1 MSKFQF
7 CFLGFFAPKKV
18 KLILARTA
26 LYSLFI
32 LAILICASG
41 SSLAQ
46 QIQGEVRYASS
57 GQPIIGA
64 LVRCDGTGGV
74 SEQLTDRSGK
84 FYFRVSPGH
93 YTVSTRQPG
102 YSEEQRSVDM
112 MDTQQSEYMFLRLRP
127 APSTTPALPKATVLD
142 SNVPEAARKEYEAGY
157 ILFRQQPTEK
167 KLAETVSHLEKA
179 VSLYP
184 NFFEALLLLG
194 STYMDQHQFAKAEI
208 SLRQAAALNPKEG
221 EPLFALGEIY
231 RFQKRYPDAEKA
243 LQEGLLLDSRSW
255 QGHFTLARI
264 YWELA
269 ALAKDDANRKAA
281 EGRSYLE
288 VTRALQLNPNMA
300 PAHLLTGNLLMRA
313 HRAKDA
319 LPHFEEYLRLDP
331 KGEFASD
338 TKSLLQKIKQALAQ
352 TGNK

>member
-1 MSKFQF
+1 M
-7 CFLGFFAPKKV
+7 
-18 KLILARTA
+18 ARTA

-32 LAILICASG
+32 LAILICACG

-46 QIQGEVRYASS
+46 QIQGAVRYASS

-74 SEQLTDRSGK
+74 CEQLTDRSGK

-93 YTVSTRQPG
+93 YTVSTRAAG
-102 YSEEQRSVDM
+102 YIEEQKSVDM
-112 MDTQQSEYMFLRLRP
+112 METQQSEYMFVRLRP
-127 APSTTPALPKATVLD
+127 SPSTTPALPKATVLD
-142 SNVPEAARKEYEAGY
+142 ANVPEAARKEYEAGF
-157 ILFRQQPTEK
+157 ILIKQQPTEK
-167 KLAETVSHLEKA
+167 QLAETVSHLEKA

-194 STYMDQHQFAKAEI
+194 STYMDQHQFDKAEI
-208 SLRQAAALNPKEG
+208 SLRQAAALNPKAG

-243 LQEGLLLDSRSW
+243 LQDGLLLDNRAW

-269 ALAKDDANRKAA
+269 AIAKDDANRKPA
-281 EGRSYLE
+281 EGRSYQE
-288 VTRALQLNPNMA
+288 VTRALQLNQNMA
-300 PAHLLTGNLLMRA
+300 PAHILGAPPHLKG
-313 HRAKDA
+313 HA
-319 LPHFEEYLRLDP
+319 LV
-331 KGEFASD
+331 
-338 TKSLLQKIKQALAQ
+338 
-352 TGNK
+352 